1 MTTQGNLPEKRLRL
15 EKEHAMKPEN
25 QPASRWEIIFE
36 WKRILLCVIILAVV
50 ILLAWQPGWLLE

>member
-1 MTTQGNLPEKRLRL
+1 
-15 EKEHAMKPEN
+15 MKSEN